1 MTTYNEV
8 LNQVQ
13 SLTLTDQLKLL
24 DELKALVSQPVEV
37 EGDEEFISSEEIA
50 QSDAAWQ
57 DYLTGRD
64 IGVSSKEFKR
74 KLFGENFD

>member
-1 MTTYNEV
+1 MRYAH
-8 LNQVQ
+8 QVQ
-13 SLTLTDQLKLL
+13 SLTLTDKLRLL

-37 EGDEEFISSEEIA
+37 EGDEEIISPQEIA

-64 IGVSSKEFKR
+64 LGVSSKELKR
-74 KLFGENFD
+74 NLF